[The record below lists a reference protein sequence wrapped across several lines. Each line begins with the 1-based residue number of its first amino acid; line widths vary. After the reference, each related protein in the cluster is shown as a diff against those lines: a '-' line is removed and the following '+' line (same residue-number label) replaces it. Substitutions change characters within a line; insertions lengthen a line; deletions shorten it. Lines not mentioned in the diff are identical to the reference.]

1 MDKESS
7 KNYITIGE
15 IVNTQGNRG
24 YVRVLPLT
32 DFPERFKGM
41 KQVSVYTKGAYR
53 LMHPEDVYNH
63 KKFVVIKFKEI
74 PDMTAAESL
83 KGGLLQVEPK
93 DIVPLPRGSYYVF
106 NLMGMDVYNSEG
118 RHYGRIKDILT
129 TGANDVYIVWY
140 EAEKRDLLIPA
151 LKQVVK
157 LIDVENK
164 KMVVDLPEGL

>member
-1 MDKESS
+1 MDKESA
-7 KNYITIGE
+7 KKYITIGE
-15 IVNTQGNRG
+15 IANTQGNRG

-32 DFPERFKGM
+32 DFPDRFKKM
-41 KQVSVYTKGAYR
+41 EQVLVFLKGSHR
-53 LMHPEDVYNH
+53 IMHLEDVYNH

-93 DIVPLPRGSYYVF
+93 DIVPLPKGSYYVF
-106 NLMGMDVYNSEG
+106 DLIGMDVYDCLG
-118 RHYGRIKDILT
+118 QYYGKIKDVLT

-140 EAEKRDLLIPA
+140 ESEKRDLLIPA

-157 LIDVENK
+157 EIDTENK
-164 KMVVDLPEGL
+164 KMLVDLPEGL